1 MQRDAL
7 AAGDLEVHAGEQ
19 RPLAEGLADAL
30 ERQHL
35 VAEKFAAPEL
45 RGHLL
50 LARGLVRR
58 AHPLDALF
66 HRKRALVQRVVA
78 HERPQVQ
85 FVRCGLELPDLG
97 LLLLILPHFLQIAAL
112 LLHGVEAVVAVVELR
127 VAVQNLDDA
136 GDGAVQEI
144 AVVRDGDDRAL
155 ERGKVFLQPL
165 DGVEVEVVGRLVEQQ
180 NVRVLQNQAAEVHA
194 RLFAA
199 GERVE
204 QPRAHIRGNGQ
215 AVGHLIDGGGGV
227 VAAEALEAGGQ
238 LAVAAQRLLGF
249 VALRHLR
256 GEPLHFVGHAPHAL
270 EGGLQHVLHRIAR
283 RVHRYLRDQPDAAVP
298 TRWQPRR
305 RRSRSRP

>member
-1 MQRDAL
+1 MRSPPATL
-7 AAGDLEVHAGEQ
+7 RSHAGEQ
-19 RPLAEGLADAL
+19 RPLTEGFADAL

-85 FVRCGLELPDLG
+85 LVRCGLELPDLG
-97 LLLLILPHFLQIAAL
+97 LLLLILPHFLQIAAF

-127 VAVQNLDDA
+127 VAVQNFDDA
-136 GDGAVQEI
+136 GDSAVEEI

-165 DGVEVEVVGRLVEQQ
+165 DGVEVEVVRRLVEQQ
-180 NVRVLQNQAAEVHA
+180 NVRVLKIRRPRFTRVF
-194 RLFAA
+194 FAA

-204 QPRAHIRGNGQ
+204 QPRAHIREEWTG
-215 AVGHLIDGGGGV
+215 
-227 VAAEALEAGGQ
+227 
-238 LAVAAQRLLGF
+238 
-249 VALRHLR
+249 
-256 GEPLHFVGHAPHAL
+256 
-270 EGGLQHVLHRIAR
+270 
-283 RVHRYLRDQPDAAVP
+283 
-298 TRWQPRR
+298 RWP
-305 RRSRSRP
+305 PY